1 MADITTTRTG
11 QSDSREF
18 ISRYKIIERLG
29 AGGMGVVYKAHDP
42 ELDKTVAVKRIITS
56 VASQEEI
63 MRFQREAKL
72 LKDLRHPAIPE
83 VYNFAISSDN
93 EPYMVL
99 EFVDGVSLASHLD
112 SGEKLSAEQILDVIE
127 QICDALSYT
136 HAHGVIHRDL
146 KPANII
152 LDRSDKGRIRIK
164 VIDFGLARIDDLY
177 ESRQDMTRTGVIVGS
192 PPYMSPEQVRGEAID
207 GRTDIY
213 SLGCMLYELVSG
225 QPPFRG
231 KAAINTI
238 VMHVS
243 DAPPP
248 LKYLDPVWE
257 MLPDIERIIMK
268 CLAKDPLE
276 RYQNAR
282 QLKEELS
289 WLRRTLEDER
299 SGMRMDA
306 RTLALTQYF
315 VRHSRSSP
323 VLTGVVCTVLAVTLI
338 AGAIGITRVVL
349 DALDKEPDNK
359 AGVSTGQDYLY
370 KQIDSRSWTATKEP
384 YAYWIGPEALDADFK
399 KLAKIGKV
407 KRFSVQGSTFV
418 TGKGIK
424 YITGL
429 PIQNAALYCPGLTDE
444 GLEHLSKLKSIDT
457 LTLVDVSRVTSRG
470 LAYLT
475 DLPDLE
481 SFEMKSSIMPE
492 GGLKVISGWRSL
504 RSLSLHD
511 TSNVDFADLQLLGE
525 LPRLFKLELKGTGIK
540 DSDIPALLSL
550 EHITAL
556 SISGENL
563 SAQSIKRLN
572 KFNLY
577 QFRLAKSSIK
587 DSDLK
592 AFEKFKRVT
601 LIDIRG
607 CPQITREGLARL
619 KKKLPDC
626 LITLNAEAIE

>member
-1 MADITTTRTG
+1 MTDITTTRTG

-18 ISRYKIIERLG
+18 ISRYKILERLG

-99 EFVDGVSLASHLD
+99 EFVDGMSLESHLD
-112 SGEKLSAEQILDVIE
+112 SGEKLSAEQILEVIE

-152 LDRSDKGRIRIK
+152 LDRTDKGKFRVK

-192 PPYMSPEQVRGEAID
+192 PPYMSPEQVRGETID

-231 KAAINTI
+231 KTAINTI

-243 DAPPP
+243 DPPPP

-268 CLAKDPLE
+268 CLQKEPLD

-299 SGMRMDA
+299 SGMRLDS

-315 VRHSRSSP
+315 VRRSRSSP
-323 VLTGVVCTVLAVTLI
+323 VLTGVVCTVLAITLV
-338 AGAIGITRVVL
+338 AGAVGITRVVL
-349 DALDKEPDNK
+349 DATEREPDKN
-359 AGVSTGQDYLY
+359 GVPMGQDYLY
-370 KQIDSRSWTATKEP
+370 KQIDSRSWTPTKEP
-384 YAYWIGPEALDADFK
+384 YTYWIGPEALDADFK

-407 KRFSVQGSTFV
+407 KRFAVQGSTFV

-424 YITGL
+424 YIAGL
-429 PIQNAALYCPGLTDE
+429 PIQIATLYCPGLTDE

-457 LTLVDVSRVTSRG
+457 LGLVDVSRVTAKG

-492 GGLKVISGWRSL
+492 GGLKAIAGWRTL

-511 TSNVDFADLQLLGE
+511 TSNVDFADLRLLQD
-525 LPRLFKLELKGTGIK
+525 LPRLSKIELKGTGIK
-540 DSDIPALLSL
+540 DDDIPALLSL
-550 EHITAL
+550 ERITAL

-563 SAQSIKRLN
+563 SAGSIKKLN
-572 KFNLY
+572 KFDLY
-577 QFRLAKSSIK
+577 QFRLANASIK

-592 AFEKFKRVT
+592 AFEKFNRVT
-601 LIDIRG
+601 LIDIRH
-607 CPQITREGLARL
+607 CPGITREGLGKL
-619 KKKLPDC
+619 KKKLPGC
-626 LITLNAEAIE
+626 LITLDAEPVE

>member
-1 MADITTTRTG
+1 MADLTTTRTG

-99 EFVDGVSLASHLD
+99 EFVDGMSLESHLE
-112 SGEKLSAEQILDVIE
+112 SGDKLSAEQILDVIE

-152 LDRSDKGRIRIK
+152 LDRNEKGKVRVK
-164 VIDFGLARIDDLY
+164 VIDFGLARIDELY
-177 ESRQDMTRTGVIVGS
+177 DSQQDMTRTGVIVGS

-238 VMHVS
+238 VMHIS
-243 DAPPP
+243 DPPPP
-248 LKYLDPVWE
+248 LKHLDPVWE

-268 CLAKDPLE
+268 CLQKEPLD

-289 WLRRTLEDER
+289 WLRRTLEDEK
-299 SGMRMDA
+299 SGMRLDA

-315 VRHSRSSP
+315 VRRSRSSP
-323 VLTGVVCTVLAVTLI
+323 VLTGIVCTILAITLV
-338 AGAIGITRVVL
+338 AGAVGITRVVL
-349 DALDKEPDNK
+349 DATEKEPDR
-359 AGVSTGQDYLY
+359 AGVPMGQDYFY
-370 KQIDSRSWTATKEP
+370 KQIDSRSWTPTKEP
-384 YAYWIGPEALDADFK
+384 YAYWIGPEALDADFR
-399 KLAKIGKV
+399 KLAKISKV
-407 KRFSVQGSTFV
+407 KCFAVQGSTFV

-429 PIQNAALYCPGLTDE
+429 PIQIATLYCPGLTDE
-444 GLEHLSKLKSIDT
+444 GLGHLSRLKSIDT
-457 LTLVDVSRVTSRG
+457 LGLVDVRKITKKG
-470 LAYLT
+470 LAHLS

-481 SFEMKSSIMPE
+481 NFEMKSSIMPE
-492 GGLKVISGWRSL
+492 GGLKVIAGWRSL
-504 RSLSLHD
+504 RDLSLHD
-511 TSNVDFADLQLLGE
+511 TSNVDFADLTLLE
-525 LPRLFKLELKGTGIK
+525 DLPRLTKLNLKGAGIK
-540 DSDIPALLSL
+540 DSDMPFLLRL
-550 EHITAL
+550 EHITTL

-563 SAQSIKRLN
+563 SAGSIKKLN
-572 KFNLY
+572 KFDLY
-577 QFRLAKSSIK
+577 HFRLSNASIK

-601 LIDIRG
+601 LIDIRH
-607 CPQITREGLARL
+607 CPEITREGLGKL

-626 LITLNAEAIE
+626 LITLDNEAIE

>member
-18 ISRYKIIERLG
+18 ISRYKILERLG

-42 ELDKTVAVKRIITS
+42 ELDKTVAVKRIIAS

-99 EFVDGVSLASHLD
+99 EFVDGMSLESHLD

-152 LDRSDKGRIRIK
+152 LDRTDKGKFRVK

-192 PPYMSPEQVRGEAID
+192 PPYMSPEQVRGETID

-243 DAPPP
+243 DPPPP

-268 CLAKDPLE
+268 CLQKEPLD

-299 SGMRMDA
+299 SGMRLDS

-315 VRHSRSSP
+315 VRRSRSSP
-323 VLTGVVCTVLAVTLI
+323 VLTGVVCTVLAITLV
-338 AGAIGITRVVL
+338 AGAVGITRVVL
-349 DALDKEPDNK
+349 DATEREPDKN
-359 AGVSTGQDYLY
+359 GVPMGQDYLY
-370 KQIDSRSWTATKEP
+370 KQIDSRSWTPTKEP
-384 YAYWIGPEALDADFK
+384 YTYWIGPEALDADFK

-407 KRFSVQGSTFV
+407 KRFAVQGSTFV

-424 YITGL
+424 YIAGL
-429 PIQNAALYCPGLTDE
+429 PIQIATLYCPGLTDE

-457 LTLVDVSRVTSRG
+457 LGLVDVSRVTGKG

-492 GGLKVISGWRSL
+492 GGLKAIAGWRTL

-511 TSNVDFADLQLLGE
+511 TSNVDFADLRLLQD
-525 LPRLFKLELKGTGIK
+525 LPRLSKIELKGTGIK
-540 DSDIPALLSL
+540 DDDIPALLSL
-550 EHITAL
+550 ERITAL

-563 SAQSIKRLN
+563 SAGSIKKLN
-572 KFNLY
+572 KFDLY
-577 QFRLAKSSIK
+577 QFRLANASIK

-601 LIDIRG
+601 LIDIRH
-607 CPQITREGLARL
+607 CPGITREGLGKL
-619 KKKLPDC
+619 KKKLPGC
-626 LITLNAEAIE
+626 LITLDAEPVE